1 MTSQAL
7 VYFLFRKTTTG
18 FGVNHSKKQTT
29 AEVKRGLN
37 NQYSK
42 ENINYNQF
50 VNIFK

>member
-42 ENINYNQF
+42 ENNQF